1 MIWIKERRRSALCRE
16 SWRGKVSLVWS
27 SSDCLTD
34 ALWGPRLCPGLSLLS
49 LLWNLN
55 AGVRSSCR
63 RGRAE
68 RTRLVK
74 CWGVEREERNKRRI
88 SRCLTTYTA
97 FWKTKRRLRQLCPRI
112 SDSGTLAVQE
122 NHRRS
127 WKACLSVSCREVEN
141 CSDGRDTRKSSL

>member
-1 MIWIKERRRSALCRE
+1 MCRE
-16 SWRGKVSLVWS
+16 SWRGKVSLVWR

-34 ALWGPRLCPGLSLLS
+34 ALWGPRLCPGLSFLS

-55 AGVRSSCR
+55 SGVKSSCR
-63 RGRAE
+63 RGRVE

-74 CWGVEREERNKRRI
+74 CWGVGREERNKRQI

-97 FWKTKRRLRQLCPRI
+97 FWKTERRLRQLCTSSLCPQI

-122 NHRRS
+122 SHRRS
-127 WKACLSVSCREVEN
+127 WKACPSVSCRKVEN
-141 CSDGRDTRKSSL
+141 CSDGRDTRKCYL